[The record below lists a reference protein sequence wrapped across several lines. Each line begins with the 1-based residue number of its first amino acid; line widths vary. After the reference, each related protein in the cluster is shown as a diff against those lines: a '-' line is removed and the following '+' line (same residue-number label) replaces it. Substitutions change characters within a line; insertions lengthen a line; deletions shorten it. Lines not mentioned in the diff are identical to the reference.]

1 MHSSHYVPLFF
12 FLVHFLPP
20 ALPSKLANLAS
31 DQSALLAFKHHVN
44 PQTILS
50 HNWTASAPVCNWV
63 GVSCSPRHGRIT
75 ALELPDLCLQG
86 TIPPNL
92 ENLSFLVSLNLS
104 NNSFHGHLPK
114 ELTRLRRLKFLD
126 LSFNHLSGEIPSD
139 FGDLPKIQSLFLRN
153 NSLTGTIPASLFNI
167 STLESLSLSYNSIQG
182 KIPSKISEHPNMKI
196 LDLGNNKLS
205 GSIPSAIFNVSSV
218 KYMDLSSN
226 MLSGKLPDGMCD
238 SLPKLEFLS
247 VSDNKLDGQIPPSL
261 GRCGKLEILGL
272 SINRFTGKIP
282 RNVGNLTKLKE
293 LYLGDTNLEGEIPQE
308 IGKLLNLEIF
318 AAESTR
324 GLTGSIP
331 PSFFNISSFIEISFQ
346 NNSLSGEIPN
356 EVGNLQNLQYLNIGE
371 NQLVGHI
378 PAGIFNI
385 STMTFLYL
393 QNNFLSG
400 SLPSTIGLGL
410 PNLEE
415 IFLWENS
422 LTGIIPES
430 ISNASV
436 LTILDLAQNSFSGE
450 IPTCL
455 SSMDSLRYLYLD
467 SNNFNSSIPISLW
480 SLTFILEVNL
490 SSNYLT
496 GPLSVDAGNLKV
508 MTEFDLSRNHISG
521 NIPSSIG
528 ALKDLSYLSL
538 ANNGFQGPIP
548 RSFGNLISLEFLDL
562 SSNKLSGVIPKS
574 LEALSSLKEFNV
586 SANRLE
592 GEIPSGGPFRNFSQ
606 QSFLHNYGLCG
617 LPRLRV
623 PPCKTAGSLEGSKKA
638 TSAVLKYILP
648 VISSVILLV
657 LVAFVV
663 IVTRSRKQVDVPD
676 QGSSL
681 RRATWRR
688 ISYIELRRATDG
700 FSESNLLGMGS
711 FGSVYKGELSNGTTD
726 TVAVKVFNL
735 QFEGAFKS
743 FDVETDIMR
752 KICHRNLVKII
763 SCCCSGDFKALVLEF
778 MPNRSLESWLY
789 SPDRGLNILE
799 RLNIMIDVASA
810 LEYLHHGHSTPIVHC
825 DLKPSNVLLDKDMV
839 AHVSDFGIAKL
850 LGGEES
856 IRQTL
861 TLATI
866 GYMAPEYGTMG
877 MVSTKCD
884 IYSFGILLM
893 ETFTRKKPTDEM
905 FAGELNLRSWVEMSI
920 SIADKT
926 SCDVMDACLLQENE
940 KHLEARIECMCL
952 VLRLALDCSAESAED
967 RENMTEVL
975 AALKKI
981 RQRFQKNTGRRR

>member
-436 LTILDLAQNSFSGE
+436 LTILDLAQNSF
-450 IPTCL
+450 
-455 SSMDSLRYLYLD
+455 
-467 SNNFNSSIPISLW
+467 
-480 SLTFILEVNL
+480 
-490 SSNYLT
+490 
-496 GPLSVDAGNLKV
+496 
-508 MTEFDLSRNHISG
+508 SG

>member
-1 MHSSHYVPLFF
+1 MAYTV
-12 FLVHFLPP
+12 
-20 ALPSKLANLAS
+20 K
-31 DQSALLAFKHHVN
+31 
-44 PQTILS
+44 
-50 HNWTASAPVCNWV
+50 APVED
-63 GVSCSPRHGRIT
+63 RQ
-75 ALELPDLCLQG
+75 ELK
-86 TIPPNL
+86 
-92 ENLSFLVSLNLS
+92 S
-104 NNSFHGHLPK
+104 
-114 ELTRLRRLKFLD
+114 
-126 LSFNHLSGEIPSD
+126 
-139 FGDLPKIQSLFLRN
+139 
-153 NSLTGTIPASLFNI
+153 
-167 STLESLSLSYNSIQG
+167 
-182 KIPSKISEHPNMKI
+182 
-196 LDLGNNKLS
+196 
-205 GSIPSAIFNVSSV
+205 
-218 KYMDLSSN
+218 
-226 MLSGKLPDGMCD
+226 
-238 SLPKLEFLS
+238 
-247 VSDNKLDGQIPPSL
+247 
-261 GRCGKLEILGL
+261 
-272 SINRFTGKIP
+272 
-282 RNVGNLTKLKE
+282 
-293 LYLGDTNLEGEIPQE
+293 EIPQE

-436 LTILDLAQNSFSGE
+436 LTILDLAQNSFSGQFPSTLGNLRFLRLLYLDSNNLTTKSSNGEFRGLSSLSNCRDLKTLEISNNPLNCSLPTSIGNLSTTLLYFHANNCKLKGHIPMEIGNLSNTIMLALQQNELVGSIPTSVGRLQNLQDLRLSINKLQGSVPGDLCHLKNLDALSLHDNNLSGE